1 MNMSPNDQI
10 SATLTRQEWSIIIA
24 GLGELPGKMMFDV
37 GKKIETLLQP
47 PMDRFT
53 AGPTATQD
61 G

>member
-37 GKKIETLLQP
+37 GKKIETLLQSVEP
-47 PMDRFT
+47 PRV
-53 AGPTATQD
+53 PNE
-61 G
+61 